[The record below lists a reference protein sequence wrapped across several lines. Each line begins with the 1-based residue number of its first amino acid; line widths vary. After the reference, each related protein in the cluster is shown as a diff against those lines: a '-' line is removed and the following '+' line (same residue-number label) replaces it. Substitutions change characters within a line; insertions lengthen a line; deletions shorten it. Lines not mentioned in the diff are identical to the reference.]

1 MVYVISFLLPG
12 CLTFHRISYQLNLEG
27 DLKGKGVINI
37 YDIRSGAES
46 DSDFAEDKKTLFD
59 YIQKSD
65 QFITDMHSEGKDITS
80 RRLYVKDGTL
90 NGVVNLD
97 FDDVRK
103 IEGIGFEDGLY
114 YLTVQPD
121 DSIYSTNGKI
131 IYSSGYKRII
141 WDKSIKTLM
150 FEMLASDY
158 GDGTFK
164 ELAPFYKDSENQITN
179 DKIQINYKYH
189 NLKR

>member
-1 MVYVISFLLPG
+1 MNKKNFIILLGTALFLLPG

-46 DSDFAEDKKTLFD
+46 DSDFAEDKQTLFD

-164 ELAPFYKDSENQITN
+164 ELAPFYKE
-179 DKIQINYKYH
+179 
-189 NLKR
+189 

>member
-1 MVYVISFLLPG
+1 MKKYFFIIFIGAVLFLLPG

-37 YDIRSGAES
+37 YDIRSGAEN
-46 DSDFAEDKKTLFD
+46 DSDFTEDKKTLFD

-65 QFITDMHSEGKDITS
+65 QFIADMHNEGKDITS
-80 RRLYVKDGTL
+80 RKLYVKDGVL
-90 NGVVNLD
+90 NGVVNLS

-131 IYSSGYKRII
+131 IYSTGYKRII
-141 WDKSIKTLM
+141 WDKSVKTIM
-150 FEMLASDY
+150 FEMMASDY
-158 GDGTFK
+158 SDSTFK
-164 ELAPFYKDSENQITN
+164 ELAPFYKE
-179 DKIQINYKYH
+179 
-189 NLKR
+189 

>member
-1 MVYVISFLLPG
+1 MNKQNFIILIGAALFLLPG

-65 QFITDMHSEGKDITS
+65 QFITDMHNEGKDIVS
-80 RRLYVKDGTL
+80 RRLYVKDGDL
-90 NGVVNLD
+90 NGVVNLN

-164 ELAPFYKDSENQITN
+164 ELAPFYKE
-179 DKIQINYKYH
+179 
-189 NLKR
+189 